1 MLQGHLGFFVSNTSL
16 QGSYWLQNTVTMH
29 FIWWIKTHSPH
40 LQSDPI
46 RSKQAAQQ
54 TTGSAATVRE
64 DLQKSPRLLYETK
77 GARVSF
83 AVVGVTLLNPKI
95 VKEPS
100 LTIPWEAH
108 NLLQQNIPIYLQ
120 ISAKWLASTFSW
132 ESDNHTEKKKKKEW
146 LKGQSEEGAKKQTP
160 SEKLYMTG
168 NSRRKAPSNRM
179 NEKRK
184 MTVGIS
190 CTSME
195 GWLLLVDG
203 KITWGFHIISNGS
216 SIEKNRLGTTRIVKG
231 LRKSSID

>member
-132 ESDNHTEKKKKKEW
+132 ESDNHTEKKKKKSDLRDNLKKEQKSKHQVRNYTWQEIAGGKHHQTEW
-146 LKGQSEEGAKKQTP
+146 MKKERWQLE
-160 SEKLYMTG
+160 S
-168 NSRRKAPSNRM
+168 
-179 NEKRK
+179 
-184 MTVGIS
+184 S

>member
-1 MLQGHLGFFVSNTSL
+1 MLHGHLGFFVSNTSL
-16 QGSYWLQNTVTMH
+16 QGSYWLQITVTMH

-77 GARVSF
+77 GAKVSF
-83 AVVGVTLLNPKI
+83 TVVGVTLLNPKI

-108 NLLQQNIPIYLQ
+108 NLLQQNIPIYFQ
-120 ISAKWLASTFSW
+120 ISAKWLASTVSW
-132 ESDNHTEKKKKKEW
+132 ESANHTGKKKKEW

-184 MTVGIS
+184 MTVGIKLYIHGGL
-190 CTSME
+190 TTAG
-195 GWLLLVDG
+195 GWEDNL
-203 KITWGFHIISNGS
+203 GFSHH
-216 SIEKNRLGTTRIVKG
+216 
-231 LRKSSID
+231 